1 MEAVVQFLAALF
13 ASLFAGAALYGSLV
27 EGRATLALT
36 REDPVAHFVRGFPLA
51 AAFQAPLVF
60 LGTAAGTTAA
70 VLTGEGL
77 WIAGAALMASIIV
90 ITAVAILP
98 LNAKLLRSEERAATC
113 DRRDLVIRW
122 YRLHAVRAFL
132 ALAAS
137 ALFVVALVR
146 AG

>member
-1 MEAVVQFLAALF
+1 
-13 ASLFAGAALYGSLV
+13 
-27 EGRATLALT
+27 
-36 REDPVAHFVRGFPLA
+36 LA

-98 LNAKLLRSEERAATC
+98 LNAKLLRSEEGAATG
-113 DRRDLVIRW
+113 DRRELVIRW

-132 ALAAS
+132 PLAAS